1 MSRIPCQITT
11 DVHHYDDGSHSR
23 EQTVTAPTM
32 AKALAMYRL
41 LAEIDA
47 KVAAHDALE
56 RIGAIESH

>member
-1 MSRIPCQITT
+1 VTRIPCQIST

-47 KVAAHDALE
+47 QVATGEALE
-56 RIGAIESH
+56 RISVE

>member
-1 MSRIPCQITT
+1 MPCQIST

-47 KVAAHDALE
+47 MEITGEALE
-56 RIGAIESH
+56 RIAGE

>member
-1 MSRIPCQITT
+1 MSRMPCQIST

-47 KVAAHDALE
+47 MEITGEALE
-56 RIGAIESH
+56 RIAGE

>member
-1 MSRIPCQITT
+1 MTRIPCQIST
-11 DVHHYDDGSHSR
+11 DVHHYDDGTHSR

-47 KVAAHDALE
+47 QIATGEALE
-56 RIGAIESH
+56 RIAGE